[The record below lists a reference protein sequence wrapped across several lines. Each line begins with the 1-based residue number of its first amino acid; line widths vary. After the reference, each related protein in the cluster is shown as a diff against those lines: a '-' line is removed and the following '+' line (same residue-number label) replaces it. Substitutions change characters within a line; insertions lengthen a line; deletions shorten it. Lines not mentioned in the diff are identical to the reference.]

1 MAMALE
7 SQWDSEGDV
16 IDWTADA
23 DYDAGAI
30 VQVRHGVAGQ
40 VTVNVASGDV
50 VGVRVKG
57 RIKVQK
63 TTSMVMLPSSKLFWD
78 HSANKA
84 HLLHGGDRDFFLGA
98 CAEDAAAADTE
109 VWVYLNVQPPL
120 TVGFESGFASVRIQT
135 AGFVSAVGAGREG
148 VNLEFSATA
157 EAQKADALS
166 HRAMVA
172 EAKGIGHWLV
182 CVNNKGDDA
191 SLDIDWG
198 VATGTHATDF
208 EAITQRVGF
217 HIDGNTLDLDLASDD
232 GTTDTGLIDTTIN
245 IVEGTPFLCQ
255 LDIRDRADI
264 KAYVNGVRVLD
275 GTTGAATTLKV
286 AAAAVLK
293 CIAHMEKTSD
303 DTPANVSVLYGGVCP
318 AQV

>member
-1 MAMALE
+1 MAQARLATE
-7 SQWDSEGDV
+7 RGAETIQ
-16 IDWTADA
+16 WTADGT
-23 DYDAGAI
+23 YS
-30 VQVRHGVAGQ
+30 
-40 VTVNVASGDV
+40 SGDV
-50 VGVRVKG
+50 VQLRDGRAGVVTTDVTSGNIVGVYVRG
-57 RIKVQK
+57 TFYMAK
-63 TTSMVMLPSSKLFWD
+63 TASMVVLPSSKLFWD
-78 HSANKA
+78 HSADA
-84 HLLHGGDRDFFLGA
+84 VHLLHGGDRDFFVGVSL
-98 CAEDAAAADTE
+98 EDEAAAATE
-109 VWVYLNVQPPL
+109 ALVDLNVQPVY
-120 TVGFESGFASVRIQT
+120 TVGFESGFSSIRIQT

-148 VNLEFSATA
+148 ANLEFSATA

-166 HRAMVA
+166 FRSMLA
-172 EAKGIGHWLV
+172 EAEGIGHWLV
-182 CVNNKGDDA
+182 CVNDNGDA
-191 SLDIDWG
+191 SALDIDWG
-198 VATGTHATDF
+198 IATGTHATDF

-255 LDIRDRADI
+255 LDIRDRSDI

-303 DTPANVSVLYGGVCP
+303 DTPANFSVLYGGVAT